1 MYKRRLLEVIQINKR
16 HLKITSVLA
25 LIRILDMDYSTELIM
40 GTHIKELEGS
50 SHNLLKNVK
59 MYETFSH
66 HYILLHNRLEC
77 LA

>member
-1 MYKRRLLEVIQINKR
+1 
-16 HLKITSVLA
+16 
-25 LIRILDMDYSTELIM
+25 MDYSTELIM
-40 GTHIKELEGS
+40 GTHIKELEGG
-50 SHNLLKNVK
+50 LLKNVK